1 MPEGLRWLVAR
12 QHKRCHTTWR
22 RFRSREIKFSR
33 AAEPT
38 PSTPACGRSMPFRE
52 HCAWGRDL
60 HLLASSV
67 QSGHGCFTVSDVDR
81 LPLPAGQFHFIG
93 GRLAPRSHGPGVLLC
108 AAHFLSPHGRS
119 VQPGGDHRFP
129 DRLGSHHSIG
139 VQIAIRAQELEAQ
152 IVERKRAEEAL
163 LGTRTE
169 LERVTRVTSLGQL
182 TASIAH
188 EINQP
193 LAAVV
198 INANACVRWLAR
210 DAPDLEEARAAARR
224 SVESATRASETINR
238 VRQLFKKGAPQRE
251 LVDVNEAIQEIIA
264 LVRGELARHS
274 ISVRTELAADLP
286 RIMGDRVQLQQLI
299 MNLMINGIDAMKGV
313 DGARELF
320 VRSQRGEA
328 DPLLVSVGDTGVG
341 LPPQRDRVFD
351 AFFTTKVQGTGMGL
365 SISRSIAESHGGRL
379 WSSDNSP
386 RGAIFS
392 LTIPTKM

>member
-1 MPEGLRWLVAR
+1 
-12 QHKRCHTTWR
+12 
-22 RFRSREIKFSR
+22 
-33 AAEPT
+33 
-38 PSTPACGRSMPFRE
+38 
-52 HCAWGRDL
+52 
-60 HLLASSV
+60 
-67 QSGHGCFTVSDVDR
+67 
-81 LPLPAGQFHFIG
+81 
-93 GRLAPRSHGPGVLLC
+93 
-108 AAHFLSPHGRS
+108 
-119 VQPGGDHRFP
+119 
-129 DRLGSHHSIG
+129 
-139 VQIAIRAQELEAQ
+139 
-152 IVERKRAEEAL
+152 L

-320 VRSQRGEA
+320 VRSQRGE
-328 DPLLVSVGDTGVG
+328 DDHLLVSVGDTGVR
-341 LPPQRDRVFD
+341 LPSQRDRVFD

-365 SISRSIAESHGGRL
+365 SISRSIVESHGGRL
-379 WSSDNSP
+379 WAAANSP
-386 RGAIFS
+386 RGASFH
-392 LTIPTKM
+392 LTLPAAVATHE

>member
-1 MPEGLRWLVAR
+1 M
-12 QHKRCHTTWR
+12 
-22 RFRSREIKFSR
+22 
-33 AAEPT
+33 
-38 PSTPACGRSMPFRE
+38 
-52 HCAWGRDL
+52 
-60 HLLASSV
+60 
-67 QSGHGCFTVSDVDR
+67 
-81 LPLPAGQFHFIG
+81 
-93 GRLAPRSHGPGVLLC
+93 
-108 AAHFLSPHGRS
+108 
-119 VQPGGDHRFP
+119 
-129 DRLGSHHSIG
+129 
-139 VQIAIRAQELEAQ
+139 
-152 IVERKRAEEAL
+152 
-163 LGTRTE
+163 LGTGTE
-169 LERVTRVTSLGQL
+169 LQRVTRVTSLGQL

-238 VRQLFKKGAPQRE
+238 VRQLFKMGAPQRE

-299 MNLMINGIDAMKGV
+299 MNLMINGIDAKKGV

-320 VRSQRGEA
+320 VRSQRGE
-328 DPLLVSVGDTGVG
+328 DDHLLVSVGDTGVR
-341 LPPQRDRVFD
+341 LPSQRDRVFD

-379 WSSDNSP
+379 WASDNSP

>member
-1 MPEGLRWLVAR
+1 M
-12 QHKRCHTTWR
+12 
-22 RFRSREIKFSR
+22 
-33 AAEPT
+33 
-38 PSTPACGRSMPFRE
+38 
-52 HCAWGRDL
+52 
-60 HLLASSV
+60 
-67 QSGHGCFTVSDVDR
+67 
-81 LPLPAGQFHFIG
+81 
-93 GRLAPRSHGPGVLLC
+93 
-108 AAHFLSPHGRS
+108 
-119 VQPGGDHRFP
+119 
-129 DRLGSHHSIG
+129 
-139 VQIAIRAQELEAQ
+139 
-152 IVERKRAEEAL
+152 
-163 LGTRTE
+163 
-169 LERVTRVTSLGQL
+169 TSLGQL

-320 VRSQRGEA
+320 VRSTGSSMRSSPPRFREPAWACPSAAPSPNRTEA
-328 DPLLVSVGDTGVG
+328 ACG
-341 LPPQRDRVFD
+341 LPITLR
-351 AFFTTKVQGTGMGL
+351 AA
-365 SISRSIAESHGGRL
+365 RSFP
-379 WSSDNSP
+379 SP
-386 RGAIFS
+386 FPPKCRAILPSTLFQ
-392 LTIPTKM
+392 KK

>member
-1 MPEGLRWLVAR
+1 MVSEARVALS
-12 QHKRCHTTWR
+12 TLL
-22 RFRSREIKFSR
+22 R
-33 AAEPT
+33 AA
-38 PSTPACGRSMPFRE
+38 AR
-52 HCAWGRDL
+52 
-60 HLLASSV
+60 ASSR
-67 QSGHGCFTVSDVDR
+67 SGAS
-81 LPLPAGQFHFIG
+81 
-93 GRLAPRSHGPGVLLC
+93 LANQRTQALALMTT
-108 AAHFLSPHGRS
+108 AASGWL
-119 VQPGGDHRFP
+119 
-129 DRLGSHHSIG
+129 I
-139 VQIAIRAQELEAQ
+139 
-152 IVERKRAEEAL
+152 
-163 LGTRTE
+163 
-169 LERVTRVTSLGQL
+169 
-182 TASIAH
+182 SIAH

-299 MNLMINGIDAMKGV
+299 MNLMINGIDAKKGV

-320 VRSQRGEA
+320 VRSQRGE
-328 DPLLVSVGDTGVG
+328 DDHLLVSVGDTGVR

-379 WSSDNSP
+379 WASDNSP